1 MIFNYN
7 NNINYK
13 MMTDHEILEQNM
25 NNAENLDI
33 YDKSYINIMSEIYG
47 LQDEI
52 DNLKQKLIFLIVIVL
67 ISFLFI
73 IFTYNKTQKIYK
85 KIIGKEDKTI

>member
-1 MIFNYN
+1 
-7 NNINYK
+7 

-25 NNAENLDI
+25 NNAEKLDI

-52 DNLKQKLIFLIVIVL
+52 DNLKQKLIFLIIFVFVT
-67 ISFLFI
+67 FI
-73 IFTYNKTQKIYK
+73 FMILTYNKIRKIYK
-85 KIIGKEDKTI
+85 KIISKEYKTV